1 MMNRFKQ
8 ISEKIRDRI
17 DQFFEDLEDNETEI
31 DKALSDMKNRIPDAI
46 DLVATAI
53 AQEKR
58 LKHEY
63 RELLR
68 IEQISGGNISEDE
81 VSENSGWKAEY
92 LRKINELDR
101 QIGEQEK
108 IVTELKSD
116 LFNFYQAYQNALV
129 QAKALSKRQEQA
141 QTQAEFYRMLSEFS
155 LPDHTIAFQQAENEV
170 KKTEAKVKMLKQKNR
185 KYSNKVKDNENHFNI
200 DDALDELKR
209 DILGSSQND

>member
-1 MMNRFKQ
+1 MMNRIKQ
-8 ISEKIRDRI
+8 ISEKIRERI

-31 DKALSDMKNRIPDAI
+31 DKALSDMKNRIPEAI

-53 AQEKR
+53 AEEKR

-81 VSENSGWKAEY
+81 VSANSGWKKEY
-92 LRKINELDR
+92 LHKINELDR
-101 QIGEQEK
+101 QIEEQEK
-108 IVTELKSD
+108 VVTELKSD

-129 QAKALSKRQEQA
+129 RAKTLSKRQKQA

-155 LPDHTIAFQQAENEV
+155 LPDHKIAFQQAENEV

-185 KYSNKVKDNENHFNI
+185 KYRNKTKDNEDHFNI

>member
-31 DKALSDMKNRIPDAI
+31 DKALSDMKNRIPEAI
-46 DLVATAI
+46 DLVVTAI
-53 AQEKR
+53 AEEKR

-81 VSENSGWKAEY
+81 VSENSGWKAKY

-101 QIGEQEK
+101 QIGEQK
-108 IVTELKSD
+108 KVVTELKSD

-129 QAKALSKRQEQA
+129 RAKALSKRQEQA

-185 KYSNKVKDNENHFNI
+185 KYSNKVKDNEDHFNI

>member
-31 DKALSDMKNRIPDAI
+31 DKALSDMKNRIPEAI
-46 DLVATAI
+46 DLVVTAI
-53 AQEKR
+53 AEEKR

-81 VSENSGWKAEY
+81 VSENSGWKAKY

-101 QIGEQEK
+101 QIEEQEK
-108 IVTELKSD
+108 VVTELKSD

-129 QAKALSKRQEQA
+129 RAKTLSKRQKQA

-170 KKTEAKVKMLKQKNR
+170 KKAEAKVKMLKQKNR
-185 KYSNKVKDNENHFNI
+185 KYSNKVKDNEDHFNI

-209 DILGSSQND
+209 DIFGSSQND